1 MEVLEAIG
9 FLLSSSWDFF
19 TETTVPGFDFSFAA
33 LLVGLFLAGLGLRFL
48 FMMLGVGIHA
58 RDFTIFQREGRGEK
72 R

>member
-1 MEVLEAIG
+1 M
-9 FLLSSSWDFF
+9 
-19 TETTVPGFDFSFAA
+19 PGFDFSFAA

-72 R
+72 K